1 MEIVFVHRPPLESTQ
16 HYSNT
21 RLLKGTGGMLERR
34 VSQERESIDDSQ
46 EADIEIG
53 ILCLLLAASHPP
65 FRCALA

>member
-1 MEIVFVHRPPLESTQ
+1 
-16 HYSNT
+16 
-21 RLLKGTGGMLERR
+21 MLERR

-53 ILCLLLAASHPP
+53 ILCFLLAASHPP